1 MKSLEETMKRCGMI
15 RCHRSYYVN
24 PLHISVLSR
33 GKEGQIVAELKT
45 AQEVAVP
52 VSRQYFEALSELL

>member
-1 MKSLEETMKRCGMI
+1 MI